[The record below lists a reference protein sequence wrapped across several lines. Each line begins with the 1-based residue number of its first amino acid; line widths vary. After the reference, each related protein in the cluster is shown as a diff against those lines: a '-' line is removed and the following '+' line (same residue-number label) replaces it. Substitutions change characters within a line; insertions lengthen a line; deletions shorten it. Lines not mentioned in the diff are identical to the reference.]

1 MSEASTM
8 AAPAARAA
16 ADAVLVALRGRL
28 GLAIVFAR
36 HRDPVQGDV
45 RFAGPVPGEPPG
57 GSR

>member
-8 AAPAARAA
+8 AAPAARPA
-16 ADAVLVALRGRL
+16 ADAVLVALRGRPV
-28 GLAIVFAR
+28 LATVFAR